1 MPYAMS
7 PGHTPQHQRTS
18 LKILIQFEN
27 ALNNCKDCKVYAPI
41 DWKIEEDTIVQ
52 PDVLIVCKPIQK
64 KFLDFKPALVVE
76 ILSPSTASKDR
87 GEKMELYQSQQVKY
101 YLIVDAKFMKIE
113 IYQFVEGEYDL
124 VAISLLNFLFI
135 FEETNCKADV
145 NFLSIWD

>member
-1 MPYAMS
+1 MSIAERYRPHYSYDDYCQWEGKWELIEGMPYAMS

-64 KFLDFKPALVVE
+64 TF
-76 ILSPSTASKDR
+76 
-87 GEKMELYQSQQVKY
+87 
-101 YLIVDAKFMKIE
+101 
-113 IYQFVEGEYDL
+113 
-124 VAISLLNFLFI
+124 
-135 FEETNCKADV
+135 
-145 NFLSIWD
+145 